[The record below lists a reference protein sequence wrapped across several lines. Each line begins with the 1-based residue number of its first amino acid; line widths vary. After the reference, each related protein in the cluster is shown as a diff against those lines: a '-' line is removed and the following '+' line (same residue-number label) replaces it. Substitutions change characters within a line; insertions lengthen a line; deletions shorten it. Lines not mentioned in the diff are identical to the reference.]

1 MCMLQVL
8 RPLLPSQAE
17 GEVRPAALAS
27 FEAAQQLMEVDPAF
41 DRIQGPDRCALYVTH
56 CSVSQC
62 SGEQSSGSNKLCHT
76 MDCVAPGCMLRLL
89 LLSA

>member
-27 FEAAQQLMEVDPAF
+27 FEAAQQLMEADPAF
-41 DRIQGPDRCALYVTH
+41 DRIQGPDRCALDVTH
-56 CSVSQC
+56 CNPPILWQATFRMQPVVPHN
-62 SGEQSSGSNKLCHT
+62 GL
-76 MDCVAPGCMLRLL
+76 
-89 LLSA
+89 